1 MIVDVLDDPAERSPA
16 ELRSAY
22 RRELRSVI
30 DANGLE
36 AVAADAG
43 VDVETLLSLQAD
55 EPADVTLE
63 EAAAILACD
72 DSNPDVDAIVAELRD
87 HLLLGMSTGVLD
99 VDTIAANVDV
109 DLTGQEIQQALEGRT
124 RFTLDQLAKIQSFI
138 EQRT

>member
-1 MIVDVLDDPAERSPA
+1 MIGDVLDDPAERSPA

-36 AVAADAG
+36 AVATDAG

-63 EAAAILACD
+63 EATAILACG
-72 DSNPDVDAIVAELRD
+72 DSNPDADAIVAELRD

-124 RFTLDQLAKIQSFI
+124 RFTLDQLAEIQSFI